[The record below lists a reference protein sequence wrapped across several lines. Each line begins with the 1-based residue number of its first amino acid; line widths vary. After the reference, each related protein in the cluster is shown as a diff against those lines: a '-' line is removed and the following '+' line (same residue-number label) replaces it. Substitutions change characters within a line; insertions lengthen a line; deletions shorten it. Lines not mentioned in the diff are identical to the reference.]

1 MKYLHNEQFK
11 NKSLQTSS
19 GTLQFDENGNT
30 QASEEMMELLTN
42 LDGFTTVLVEDP
54 SESSPQVES
63 PAPSESVEEPETKQP
78 EAKKTKKAVEK
89 DS

>member
-30 QASEEMMELLTN
+30 QASEEMMELLTS

-54 SESSPQVES
+54 SEFSPQVES
-63 PAPSESVEEPETKQP
+63 PAPSESVEETKQP

>member
-30 QASEEMMELLTN
+30 QASEEMMELLTS

-63 PAPSESVEEPETKQP
+63 PAPSEPVEETKQP

>member
-30 QASEEMMELLTN
+30 QASEEIMELLTS
-42 LDGFTTVLVEDP
+42 LDGFTTVLVEDAA
-54 SESSPQVES
+54 ESASQTEHPVSTE
-63 PAPSESVEEPETKQP
+63 PVEEEAKQP
-78 EAKKTKKAVEK
+78 ETKKTKKAVEK